1 MMRSTERAAKK
12 VDRQIIKHTPCCTS
26 VITRIEAAKTLQR
39 DTASLPV
46 RAAVGVKGG
55 GKSAAKPHVR
65 NFFFAPRLQCATTC

>member
-39 DTASLPV
+39 DTASLPGS
-46 RAAVGVKGG
+46 AEEGEKGE
-55 GKSAAKPHVR
+55 AKVQR
-65 NFFFAPRLQCATTC
+65 SRMSETFFFAPRLQCATTC